1 MGGKDCLLFSQSQ
14 LSRSIG
20 SRETTYEG
28 FRVIEN
34 QCVAYTVIEAQ
45 IRGFL
50 AKIYFVEIFYSN
62 PDFFNLFILM
72 ITKKEVLERYILN
85 LK

>member
-34 QCVAYTVIEAQ
+34 QRVAYTVS
-45 IRGFL
+45 RGPN
-50 AKIYFVEIFYSN
+50 KGVSG
-62 PDFFNLFILM
+62 
-72 ITKKEVLERYILN
+72 
-85 LK
+85 